1 MKYAKW
7 SLLRVCL
14 HNAVTVCN
22 WFWPM
27 TVSPLKSRNYRG
39 DLALEDKFFKAIT
52 GEDMTQEKLELA
64 AERIYT
70 LHRDYTVK
78 LMQTKDMR
86 NEHDLIC
93 SWVFDKDPQIPVFTE
108 GTDKM
113 AKFFKAI
120 TGEDMTQEK
129 LDLAAERIFTL
140 HRAYTVNLMQSIDM
154 RNEHDL
160 ICSWVFD
167 KDPQIPVFT
176 EGTDKMDR
184 DDMHA
189 SLTMFYKEMGWDPQL
204 GCPTRETLQRLGLED
219 IAAHNLLPA

>member
-1 MKYAKW
+1 
-7 SLLRVCL
+7 
-14 HNAVTVCN
+14 
-22 WFWPM
+22 M

-39 DLALEDKFFKAIT
+39 DLALE
-52 GEDMTQEKLELA
+52 
-64 AERIYT
+64 
-70 LHRDYTVK
+70 
-78 LMQTKDMR
+78 
-86 NEHDLIC
+86 
-93 SWVFDKDPQIPVFTE
+93 
-108 GTDKM
+108 

-120 TGEDMTQEK
+120 TGEEMTQEK

-140 HRAYTVNLMQSIDM
+140 HRAYTVKLMQTKDM

-160 ICSWVFD
+160 ICSGYSTR
-167 KDPQIPVFT
+167 IRRSVFT

-219 IAAHNLLPA
+219 IAADLAAHNLLPV